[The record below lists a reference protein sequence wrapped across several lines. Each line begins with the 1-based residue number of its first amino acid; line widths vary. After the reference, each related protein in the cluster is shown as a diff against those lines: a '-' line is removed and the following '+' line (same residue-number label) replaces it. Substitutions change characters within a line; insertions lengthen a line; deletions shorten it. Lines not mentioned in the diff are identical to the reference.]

1 MKKTKQI
8 LMMAA
13 LAGLASAGCF
23 NRSHL
28 SEHHARAYRQVFQ
41 RQAVN
46 SPSAASSKIPKGLD
60 ALESTIVVDTYRK
73 GLAPQGSAA
82 ATNQMI
88 LMSPNSGQLG
98 YVPPAPPSAK

>member
-1 MKKTKQI
+1 
-8 LMMAA
+8 MAT
-13 LAGLASAGCF
+13 AGCF
-23 NRSHL
+23 SRAHL
-28 SEHHARAYRQVFQ
+28 SENHGRAYRQAFL

-46 SPSAASSKIPKGLD
+46 PPSAASSKTPKGLD

-73 GLAPQGSAA
+73 GLAPQGSSA

-98 YVPPAPPSAK
+98 YVPSAPPAAK